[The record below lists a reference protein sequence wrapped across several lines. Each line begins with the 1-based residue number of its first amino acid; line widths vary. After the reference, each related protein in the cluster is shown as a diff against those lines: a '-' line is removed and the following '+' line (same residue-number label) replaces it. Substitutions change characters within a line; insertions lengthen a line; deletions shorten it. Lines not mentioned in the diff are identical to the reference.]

1 MAAVVK
7 CLFLVYLLFNVCYY
21 SSPVIELLETVMC
34 PLNDCSR
41 FYPHTDPNMAENLI
55 VCREVAEDS
64 VRRLV
69 IHWIEMPKQILP
81 LELLVRQIQ
90 YLLNRWEMFAGR
102 ADSYTSVR
110 PIRLCQLYGLSGLSA
125 SNGRVGCPAYEVSKP
140 IKGSF

>member
-90 YLLNRWEMFAGR
+90 YLLNRWEMFAVRRGALGFSVLR
-102 ADSYTSVR
+102 IWPIFGLVLRFSYLKTAVF
-110 PIRLCQLYGLSGLSA
+110 RL
-125 SNGRVGCPAYEVSKP
+125 
-140 IKGSF
+140 